1 MQAEALV
8 PDNLKNDLKAAEAL
22 LEKGAEAAA
31 KGNVQ
36 EAAAKQA
43 EASKSLEKALDML
56 NELAKA
62 LDQPMG
68 VPGETA
74 LAKADAKSEQKSEQ
88 PNDAKADAKDSP
100 MPNNKQAETKGDGNR
115 KPDGTEEAALAKL
128 LELQANGGFL
138 KLPEKEREAL
148 LQSLGTNLPPEYS
161 AMIQK
166 YYRDLA
172 DKQKNNKTAVP
183 SSR

>member
-1 MQAEALV
+1 MAIQ
-8 PDNLKNDLKAAEAL
+8 
-22 LEKGAEAAA
+22 
-31 KGNVQ
+31 Q
-36 EAAAKQA
+36 EATTTYISSAWKR
-43 EASKSLEKALDML
+43 
-56 NELAKA
+56 N
-62 LDQPMG
+62 
-68 VPGETA
+68 
-74 LAKADAKSEQKSEQ
+74 SE
-88 PNDAKADAKDSP
+88 
-100 MPNNKQAETKGDGNR
+100 R

-148 LQSLGTNLPPEYS
+148 LQSLGANLPPEYS

-172 DKQKNNKTAVP
+172 DKQKTSKAPQP